1 MEVKVKTLKKYILFI
16 VVFSVIS
23 IIAYNVYDKKRTE
36 KMREIEMKE
45 DIEEAIDREYK
56 DLLEEYNSIIET
68 IQDYDYST
76 DFRSKYLYKLNKLLD
91 SPNRYTKNGWYHI
104 DLGDFEDNFETN
116 KDEDKAILRSIAAR
130 NVYKKILGND

>member
-1 MEVKVKTLKKYILFI
+1 MEVKVKNLKKYILFI

-56 DLLEEYNSIIET
+56 DLLRAVI
-68 IQDYDYST
+68 
-76 DFRSKYLYKLNKLLD
+76 
-91 SPNRYTKNGWYHI
+91 
-104 DLGDFEDNFETN
+104 
-116 KDEDKAILRSIAAR
+116 
-130 NVYKKILGND
+130 

>member
-56 DLLEEYNSIIET
+56 DLLEEYA
-68 IQDYDYST
+68 Q
-76 DFRSKYLYKLNKLLD
+76 
-91 SPNRYTKNGWYHI
+91 
-104 DLGDFEDNFETN
+104 
-116 KDEDKAILRSIAAR
+116 
-130 NVYKKILGND
+130 NVKKKENLQKKKRK